1 MSRLA
6 RMACLGLTMAPLAA
20 MACGGGNAN
29 NAAPPPTLPSASATA
44 SAPPSASTVATPPP
58 PPSSAPATSASAPTA
73 TFGGTATPLDPTAA
87 AGAVAVLNS
96 VTALDAPGMLKEGT
110 GVAGT
115 FQQGQ
120 TIEQSIVIQPHKCY
134 TFVAG
139 GVGPTEIEI
148 SLVAKAPVPQLPGPQ
163 MGDAKGLG
171 NKAALGPGANCIK
184 LALIP
189 FPVQA
194 KWVIT
199 ATKGAGII
207 AGQAYSKMVP

>member
-1 MSRLA
+1 LCRLA
-6 RMACLGLTMAPLAA
+6 RFASLVLMTAPLAA

-29 NAAPPPTLPSASATA
+29 QSPSPPPLASASATA
-44 SAPPSASTVATPPP
+44 SAPSSASSVAPP
-58 PPSSAPATSASAPTA
+58 PPSSAPSTSAPPAA
-73 TFGGTATPLDPTAA
+73 FGGTATPLDPTAA

-96 VTALDAPGMLKEGT
+96 VSALDAPGMLKEGT

-139 GVGPTEIEI
+139 GVGPTEMEI
-148 SLVAKAPVPQLPGPQ
+148 SLVAKAPVPQLQGLQ

-171 NKAALGPGANCIK
+171 NKVALGPAASCIK
-184 LALIP
+184 LAVVP

-199 ATKGAGII
+199 ATRGAGII

>member
-1 MSRLA
+1 
-6 RMACLGLTMAPLAA
+6 
-20 MACGGGNAN
+20 
-29 NAAPPPTLPSASATA
+29 
-44 SAPPSASTVATPPP
+44 
-58 PPSSAPATSASAPTA
+58 
-73 TFGGTATPLDPTAA
+73 
-87 AGAVAVLNS
+87 
-96 VTALDAPGMLKEGT
+96 MLKEGT

-139 GVGPTEIEI
+139 GVGPTEMEI
-148 SLVAKAPVPQLPGPQ
+148 SLVAKAPVPQLQGLQ

-171 NKAALGPGANCIK
+171 NKVALGPAASCIK
-184 LALIP
+184 LAVVP

-199 ATKGAGII
+199 ATRGAGII